1 MKVGDVEG
9 AVGTG
14 GELDGAKSF
23 IGGDEE
29 IDIGVGAGGGEGGTF
44 GGEDLSG
51 DEIGGGFADEGVATE
66 FLGELLASVN
76 EGATGGGDGGH
87 DAAGADATISAIN
100 SCGEA
105 TGKDRA
111 FGDGASVTAGIFWG
125 AFGVFLGD
133 EIGVEHGAIGV
144 IKEAAEVILGEAVLA
159 ALGGG
164 FADPLSRDLA
174 EAPAEVGTVEPVIEG
189 EERPVGIIFWATA
202 FSIVCKNGSFFV
214 ALAVAVMVATEPQIG
229 GFADDHS
236 AVGEGDGAWED
247 EAIEK
252 DGAFVEFSVCV
263 GVFEDDDIP
272 SGLIFALAVGVW
284 HVAAHFDDEEAA
296 IGIEGEGDGILDEG
310 FAGDEFDAEAWRET
324 KGSDGGLA
332 SEDWGG
338 RGSPRKFGLLLGEV
352 TAWGSGKRGGD

>member
-44 GGEDLSG
+44 GGKDLSG
-51 DEIGGGFADEGVATE
+51 KEIGGGFADEGVAAK
-66 FLGELLASVN
+66 FLGELMASVN
-76 EGATGGGDGGH
+76 VGAAGGGDGGH
-87 DAAGADATISAIN
+87 FAGGTDATIRAIN

-105 TGKDRA
+105 TGKDIA
-111 FGDGASVTAGIFWG
+111 SGDGVAVSAGAFWG
-125 AFGVFLGD
+125 AFGVILGD

-174 EAPAEVGTVEPVIEG
+174 EAPTEVGAVEPVIEG

-202 FSIVCKNGSFFV
+202 CTVICENGSFFV
-214 ALAVAVMVATEPQIG
+214 AFTVAVMVATEPEIG

-236 AVGEGDGAWED
+236 AVGKGDGAWED

-252 DGAFVEFSVCV
+252 DGAFVEFSVSV
-263 GVFEDDDIP
+263 GVFEDDDI
-272 SGLIFALAVGVW
+272 SIGLIFALAVGVR
-284 HVAAHFDDEEAA
+284 HIAAHFDDEEAA

-310 FAGDEFDAEAWRET
+310 FAGDEFDAEAGRET

-332 SEDWGG
+332 GEDWGG
-338 RGSPRKFGLLLGEV
+338 RGIP
-352 TAWGSGKRGGD
+352 